1 MDVPVVVN
9 GDIIDLAAA
18 KTALEQSGAA
28 AVMLGR
34 GAQGQP
40 WLVGQIGAELRG
52 EEPAAAPCGDD
63 LTALV
68 AEHYEAV
75 LLEYGTSVG
84 LRVARKHLD
93 WYMQAAGIVLDKTSR
108 NAFLNNENPAE
119 VLGMIDTIFA
129 SERPVAA

>member
-1 MDVPVVVN
+1 
-9 GDIIDLAAA
+9 
-18 KTALEQSGAA
+18 
-28 AVMLGR
+28 MLGR

-52 EEPAAAPCGDD
+52 EEPAAAPCGGD
-63 LTALV
+63 LMALV
-68 AEHYEAV
+68 AEHYAAV